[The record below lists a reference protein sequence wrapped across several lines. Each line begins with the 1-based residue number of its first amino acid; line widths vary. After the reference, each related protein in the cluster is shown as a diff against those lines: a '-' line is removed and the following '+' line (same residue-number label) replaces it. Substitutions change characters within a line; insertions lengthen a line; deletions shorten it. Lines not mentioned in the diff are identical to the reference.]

1 MPFKQLFYPK
11 RWLTKDTQLKK
22 KLNSLSPT
30 WQFPNHTEPVLRGIK
45 VGAAGRQTFEMLRDT
60 FQAFQGIYLDFS
72 RWLSQ
77 AKTEKFISVHRQL
90 YLGQN
95 ILVASALQ
103 VSL

>member
-1 MPFKQLFYPK
+1 MPFKQLFSPK
-11 RWLTKDTQLKK
+11 RWLTKDTQLE

-45 VGAAGRQTFEMLRDT
+45 VGAAGRQTSEMLRDT